1 MDQRYTW
8 NQKKLLK
15 LIIEGQDL
23 LFMDNLFFIFVI

>member
-1 MDQRYTW
+1 MDQCYTW

-23 LFMDNLFFIFVI
+23 LFMDNLFLFS